1 MHYKNIATNI
11 IDDIEAGL
19 LAQGAKLPSL
29 RASANR
35 HAVSI
40 TTMINC
46 YRYLEELGWLEA
58 MPQRGYFVKKPMTV
72 HPTPHQPQFKGRAIQ
87 PKLNARYEPVEAQP
101 KRLNSKPHPISPFGT
116 SQLAPSLLPTENL
129 QRSFKRSL
137 NRLGDGLN
145 FYPSV
150 QGEPALRQALSQ
162 HFLQQGFAFHGDD
175 LVITNGCLDAVNF
188 AIEVTTSIGDT
199 IAISSPCYS
208 GLLDQLT
215 NKQRKVIEIPCTNE
229 GIDLQQLERLC
240 QDKKIQAGL
249 FSTTHMNPQGI
260 SMTPS
265 QKQKLVALA
274 EKYRVPMIE
283 DDVFLELGTE
293 KNCPL
298 PAKHWDKNGWILWCG
313 SVSKTLGA
321 GLRVGWCLPGKYLH
335 DYTSKQKT
343 THIGV
348 SKPVQLAVS
357 DFIQTGQYLAHLQR
371 LRLRLMQQLTA
382 YRDIISQELGDTVAI
397 SQPKGGTVI
406 WLEAEALKQPD
417 LLKKLEQKFD
427 IRPGRAF
434 STLSHYDT
442 YIRINAGWPLDEC
455 LPDQRS
461 VKQQL
466 IALCHAIK
474 KAR

>member
-1 MHYKNIATNI
+1 MHYKNIATTI

-19 LAQGAKLPSL
+19 LVHGCKLPSL
-29 RASANR
+29 RASASR
-35 HAVSI
+35 HGVSL

-46 YRYLEELGWLEA
+46 YRYLEELGWLKA
-58 MPQRGYFVKKPMTV
+58 MPQRGYFVKQPMSANLV
-72 HPTPHQPQFKGRAIQ
+72 PHQPQFKGRAVK
-87 PKLNARYEPVEAQP
+87 PKLDARYEPIEAQP
-101 KRLNSKPHPISPFGT
+101 KRLNSKPLPLSPFGT
-116 SQLAPSLLPTENL
+116 SQLAPSLLATENL

-145 FYPSV
+145 FYPAV

-188 AIEVTTSIGDT
+188 AVDVTTRIGDT

-208 GLLDQLT
+208 GLLDQLA
-215 NKQRKVIEIPCTNE
+215 NKQRKVIEIPCTEE
-229 GIDLQQLERLC
+229 GIDLLQLEQLC
-240 QDKKIQAGL
+240 REKKIQAGL

-293 KNCPL
+293 KSCPL

-321 GLRVGWCLPGKYLH
+321 GLRVGWCLPGKHLE
-335 DYTSKQKT
+335 DYVNQQKT

-348 SKPVQLAVS
+348 NKPVQLAVS

-371 LRLRLMQQLTA
+371 LRLRLLQQLA
-382 YRDIISQELGDTVAI
+382 SYRDIISQELGDAVAI

-406 WLEAEALKQPD
+406 WLESAALQQPS
-417 LLKKLEQKFD
+417 LVTKLEQKFD

-434 STLSHYDT
+434 STLAHYDSC
-442 YIRINAGWPLDEC
+442 IRINAGWPLDEC
-455 LPDQRS
+455 LSDKTS
-461 VKQQL
+461 VRQHL
-466 IALCHAIK
+466 IALCREIK